1 MLLILIYMDG
11 GWYCNVMG
19 NNRNY
24 CFDFCEV
31 LMGRLFVLCVYEG
44 IWYLLIYIYEV
55 CLMLL

>member
-1 MLLILIYMDG
+1 MEVDIIMLWEIIEII
-11 GWYCNVMG
+11 
-19 NNRNY
+19 

-31 LMGRLFVLCVYEG
+31 LMGGLFILCVYEG

>member
-1 MLLILIYMDG
+1 MDG